1 MQSLPSEFWWALGLG
16 TVVLVGVTV
25 GIIFT
30 IVLGQRRSFQQKL
43 SQAQELAE
51 RDRKYRNLFEN
62 SLAGMIRFDL
72 ATGDVLDANTAM
84 MRIFRTPS
92 KDQFTRILRLNR
104 TADWDRLWDLL
115 VTRGR
120 VENYELPIRAAD
132 GQTVWISVSLSTFPA
147 DGLAEGV
154 MVDITEKRAAAEQIR
169 EQAELLDKTAD
180 AIFVLDLT
188 AHVQYWN
195 KAAEQ
200 QYGWPSHE
208 VLRRHVSD
216 YLFPSTLANEFQ
228 KAIGVVRERGEWRGE
243 LEIASRYKNAI
254 IAECRFTL
262 VRDDHGHPRA
272 ILCLASDITEKK
284 RLETQMLRAQRME
297 SIGTLAGGIA
307 HDLNNILAPIV
318 VSIDILKRT
327 VVDTLGKKTLTAI
340 ESSARRGAD
349 MVKQVLTFARGIQG
363 ERVKMRVEHV
373 IAEVVRL
380 IEETFPRSIE
390 VHNEVPRKLWP
401 IVGDATQIHQVF
413 MNLCVNARDAM
424 DQGGVL
430 TLRAQNALVS
440 EEFARGQ
447 LGVTPGPYIHF
458 QVTDTGAGIPET
470 IREKIFEPF
479 FTTKEVGKGTG
490 LGLSTTLGIV
500 KSHGGFLTLDTAP
513 GRGTTFHIYF
523 PADVADEERTT
534 KPPEEALREGN
545 DELILIVDDESAL
558 RDVASS
564 TLESYRYRAVV
575 AEDGARALEIFR
587 ERRDEIRLVVTD
599 MMMPRVGGAELI
611 REVRAIEPHA
621 RFIIMTGMRIPDDIQ
636 VDDIQSVD
644 GVLQKPFTSEQLL
657 RTVQEVLM
665 EPKA

>member
-1 MQSLPSEFWWALGLG
+1 
-16 TVVLVGVTV
+16 
-25 GIIFT
+25 
-30 IVLGQRRSFQQKL
+30 
-43 SQAQELAE
+43 
-51 RDRKYRNLFEN
+51 
-62 SLAGMIRFDL
+62 
-72 ATGDVLDANTAM
+72 
-84 MRIFRTPS
+84 
-92 KDQFTRILRLNR
+92 
-104 TADWDRLWDLL
+104 
-115 VTRGR
+115 

-132 GQTVWISVSLSTFPA
+132 GQTVWLSVSLATFPSE
-147 DGLAEGV
+147 GLAEGV

-169 EQAELLDKTAD
+169 EQAELLDKTTD

-208 VLRRHVSD
+208 VLRRHLSD
-216 YLFPSTLANEFQ
+216 YLFPSTLANDFQ

-327 VVDTLGKKTLTAI
+327 VVDSLGKKTLTAI

-424 DQGGVL
+424 EKGGVL
-430 TLRAQNALVS
+430 TLRAQNALVN
-440 EEFARGQ
+440 EEFARGM
-447 LGVTPGPYIHF
+447 LGVMPGPYVHF
-458 QVTDTGAGIPET
+458 QVTDTGVGIPET

-513 GRGTTFHIYF
+513 GRGTTFHIFF
-523 PADVADEERTT
+523 PADVAEEEQAA
-534 KPPEEALREGN
+534 KPKVEALSEGN
-545 DELILIVDDESAL
+545 DELILVVDDESAL

-564 TLESYRYRAVV
+564 TLESHRYRAVV

-587 ERRDEIRLVVTD
+587 ERHDEIRLVVTD

-611 REVRAIEPHA
+611 REVRAIEPQA
-621 RFIIMTGMRIPDDIQ
+621 RIIIMTGMRIPDDIRIE
-636 VDDIQSVD
+636 DIQSVE
-644 GVLQKPFTSEQLL
+644 GVLQKPFTSEDLL
-657 RTVQEVLM
+657 RVVHEALM
-665 EPKA
+665 APKA

>member
-1 MQSLPSEFWWALGLG
+1 
-16 TVVLVGVTV
+16 
-25 GIIFT
+25 
-30 IVLGQRRSFQQKL
+30 
-43 SQAQELAE
+43 
-51 RDRKYRNLFEN
+51 
-62 SLAGMIRFDL
+62 MIRFDL
-72 ATGDVLDANTAM
+72 TTGDVLDANSAM

-92 KDQFTRILRLNR
+92 KDQFNR
-104 TADWDRLWDLL
+104 TLRANRTSDWDRLWDLL

-132 GQTVWISVSLSTFPA
+132 GQTVWISVSLSTFPS

-154 MVDITEKRAAAEQIR
+154 MVDITEKRSAAEQIR
-169 EQAELLDKTAD
+169 EQAELLDKTTD

-216 YLFPSTLANEFQ
+216 YLFPSTLSNDFQ

-363 ERVKMRVEHV
+363 ERIKMRVEHV

-424 DQGGVL
+424 EQGGVL

-447 LGVTPGPYIHF
+447 LGVTPGPYVHF

-523 PADVADEERTT
+523 PADVADEERST
-534 KPPEEALREGN
+534 KPTEEKLREGN
-545 DELILIVDDESAL
+545 DELILVVDDESAL

-564 TLESYRYRAVV
+564 TLEAYRYRAVV

-599 MMMPRVGGAELI
+599 MMMPRVGGAELV
-611 REVRAIEPHA
+611 REVRAIEPQA
-621 RFIIMTGMRIPDDIQ
+621 RIIIMTGMRIPDDIQ
-636 VDDIQSVD
+636 VGDIQSVD
-644 GVLQKPFTSEQLL
+644 GVLQKPFTSEELL
-657 RTVQEVLM
+657 RAVQEVLM

>member
-1 MQSLPSEFWWALGLG
+1 MQSFPNEFWWALGLG
-16 TVVLVGVTV
+16 TIVLVGVTV

-30 IVLGQRRSFQQKL
+30 IVLGQRRSFQQRL
-43 SQAQELAE
+43 DQAQELAE
-51 RDRKYRNLFEN
+51 KDRKYRNLFEN
-62 SLAGMIRFDL
+62 SLAGMVRFDL

-84 MRIFRTPS
+84 MRIFRTPA
-92 KDQFTRILRLNR
+92 KEQFTRTLRLNR
-104 TADWDRLWDLL
+104 NAEWDRLWDLL

-120 VENYELPIRAAD
+120 IENYELPVRAAD
-132 GQTVWISVSLSTFPA
+132 GQTVWMSISLSTFPA
-147 DGLAEGV
+147 EGLVEGV

-169 EQAELLDKTAD
+169 EQAELLDKTSD

-208 VLRRHVSD
+208 VMRRHVTD

-228 KAIGVVRERGEWRGE
+228 KAISAVRERGEWRGE
-243 LEIASRYKNAI
+243 LEISSRYKNAI

-262 VRDDHGHPRA
+262 VRDDQGHPRA
-272 ILCLASDITEKK
+272 ILCLNSDITERKQ
-284 RLETQMLRAQRME
+284 LETQMLRAQRME

-363 ERVKMRVEHV
+363 ERVTMRMEHV

-424 DQGGVL
+424 ESGGVL
-430 TLRAQNALVS
+430 TLRAQNAVIS
-440 EEFARGQ
+440 EEFARGH
-447 LGVTPGPYIHF
+447 LGVTPGPYVHF
-458 QVTDTGAGIPET
+458 QVTDTGSGIPET

-500 KSHGGFLTLDTAP
+500 KSHGGFLTLDTAT

-523 PADVADEERTT
+523 PADVADETRPIESST
-534 KPPEEALREGN
+534 EALRDGN
-545 DELILIVDDESAL
+545 DELILIVDDERAL
-558 RDVASS
+558 RDVAAS
-564 TLESYRYRAVV
+564 TLETYRYRTIV
-575 AEDGARALEIFR
+575 AEDGARALEIYR

-599 MMMPRVGGAELI
+599 IMMPRVGGAELV
-611 REVRAIEPHA
+611 REIHALEPHA
-621 RFIIMTGMRIPDDIQ
+621 RIVIMTGMQIPDDIQ
-636 VDDIQSVD
+636 IDDFQKVD
-644 GVLQKPFTSEQLL
+644 GVLRKPFTAEDLV
-657 RTVQEVLM
+657 RTVQEALLA
-665 EPKA
+665 PKA

>member
-1 MQSLPSEFWWALGLG
+1 
-16 TVVLVGVTV
+16 VLIGVTV

-43 SQAQELAE
+43 LQAQELAE

-72 ATGDVLDANTAM
+72 ATGEVLDANTAM
-84 MRIFRTPS
+84 MRIFRS
-92 KDQFTRILRLNR
+92 AARDQFNRALRANR
-104 TADWDRLWDLL
+104 NAEWDRLWDLL

-120 VENYELPIRAAD
+120 IENYEFSIRAAD
-132 GQTVWISVSLSTFPA
+132 GQSVWLSISLATFPSE
-147 DGLAEGV
+147 GVAEGV

-200 QYGWPSHE
+200 QFGWPSHE
-208 VLRRHVSD
+208 VHRRHVTD
-216 YLFPSTLANEFQ
+216 YLFPSTLSNDFQ
-228 KAIGVVRERGEWRGE
+228 KAIGMVRERGEWRGE
-243 LEIASRYKNAI
+243 LEISPRYKSAI

-262 VRDDHGHPRA
+262 VRDEHGHPRA

-363 ERVKMRVEHV
+363 ERVSMRVEHV
-373 IAEVVRL
+373 IGEVVRL

-424 DQGGVL
+424 ENGGVL
-430 TLRAQNALVS
+430 TLRAQNAVVS

-447 LGVTPGPYIHF
+447 LGVAPGPYVHF
-458 QVTDTGAGIPET
+458 QVSDTGSGIPET
-470 IREKIFEPF
+470 IREKVFEPF

-500 KSHGGFLTLDTAP
+500 KSHGGFLTLDTAL

-523 PADVADEERTT
+523 PADVADEERSKETSV
-534 KPPEEALREGN
+534 EALREGN

-564 TLESYRYRAVV
+564 TLETYRYRTIT
-575 AEDGARALEIFR
+575 AEDGARALEVFHD
-587 ERRDEIRLVVTD
+587 RRDEIRVVITD

-611 REVRAIEPHA
+611 REIRRLEPQA
-621 RFIIMTGMRIPDDIQ
+621 RIVIMTGMRIPDDIQ
-636 VDDIQSVD
+636 IDDIKSVD
-644 GVLQKPFTSEQLL
+644 GVLQKPFTTEDLV
-657 RTVQEVLM
+657 RTVQEVLLA
-665 EPKA
+665 PKA